1 MTDNTEKELAGFRSP
16 MTNLNATLDAS
27 DPEIGPQ
34 IKPYELKVS
43 PMQVESGNTTIS
55 FVTQAGG
62 EQTEMLRVASDG
74 FYVRGV
80 KLEQDA
86 DEARKVF
93 DAFTEWLSM
102 ALKEAKDDRPE
113 PRS

>member
-1 MTDNTEKELAGFRSP
+1 MTINNTEKELAGFRNP
-16 MTNLNATLDAS
+16 LTNQTATLDSS
-27 DPEIGPQ
+27 DPKVGPQ
-34 IKPYELKVS
+34 IKPV
-43 PMQVESGNTTIS
+43 MESGNTTI
-55 FVTQAGG
+55 FFATQAG
-62 EQTEMLRVASDG
+62 EQAEMLRVTPDG

-102 ALKEAKDDRPE
+102 ALKEGKK
-113 PRS
+113 